1 MRESPEAGRV
11 LVVDDGEEFR
21 AAVKRILT
29 ARGYIVSTAGNGDE
43 AFEAIAEGQPDVVLL
58 DVMMPGIDGFEICR
72 QLKANPRT
80 RLIPVMLVT
89 GLTSRE
95 DRIRG
100 IEVGADEF
108 LSKPPDWQELTARVR
123 SLIRLK
129 RLTDDLESAESVML
143 SLAMT
148 IEIRDPYTEG
158 HCQRLANYASAL
170 GERLALPDEDL
181 EALYQGGFLHDLGKI
196 AIPDG
201 VLLKPGPLS
210 DREFEVMKQH
220 PIVGARLCGGLR
232 SLRRV
237 QPIVRHHH
245 ERLDGSG
252 YPDGL
257 KGGQIPLLAQIMA
270 IVDIYDALTTPRPY
284 RPALDRGA
292 ACEELGREAA
302 RHWRRADLVQEFLA
316 IESDRLH
323 ARPDTDWM
331 QRMRFGLAAA
341 RPTSEEGARDCEL
354 EVPGRSPVRFPLC
367 MDTGRLRASA

>member
-1 MRESPEAGRV
+1 
-11 LVVDDGEEFR
+11 
-21 AAVKRILT
+21 
-29 ARGYIVSTAGNGDE
+29 
-43 AFEAIAEGQPDVVLL
+43 
-58 DVMMPGIDGFEICR
+58 
-72 QLKANPRT
+72 
-80 RLIPVMLVT
+80 
-89 GLTSRE
+89 
-95 DRIRG
+95 
-100 IEVGADEF
+100 
-108 LSKPPDWQELTARVR
+108 
-123 SLIRLK
+123 
-129 RLTDDLESAESVML
+129 
-143 SLAMT
+143 MT

-210 DREFEVMKQH
+210 DLEVEVIKQH

-257 KGGQIPLLAQIMA
+257 KGDQIPLLAQIMA
-270 IVDIYDALTTPRPY
+270 IVDIYDALTTARPY
-284 RPALDRGA
+284 RPAMDRGE

-316 IESDRLH
+316 IDSVRLH
-323 ARPDTDWM
+323 AQPDTDWM
-331 QRMRFGLAAA
+331 QRMRFDLAAA
-341 RPTSEEGARDCEL
+341 RPTSETGARDYEL
-354 EVPGRSPVRFPLC
+354 EVPRLSPVQCRLY
-367 MDTGRLRASA
+367 MDTGLLRASA